1 MELVRCLVFCSL
13 TYSASR
19 TDYPFGNRKL
29 RHMPEKGTV
38 SMMYILTLFC
48 PRLGRKRCI
57 ISKVFGVE
65 CQLLLVQNSSLK
77 WDCEKQNVRKY
88 CCSAEFRVKGVLSER
103 VEEGQCSSS
112 CVGCGLRLKKHNGT
126 VP

>member
-1 MELVRCLVFCSL
+1 MELVRCLVLCSL
-13 TYSASR
+13 AYSASR

-29 RHMPEKGTV
+29 RHMPDKRDGFNDV
-38 SMMYILTLFC
+38 PDLTLFC

-65 CQLLLVQNSSLK
+65 CQLLLVQNISLK
-77 WDCEKQNVRKY
+77 WDCEEQSVRQY
-88 CCSAEFRVKGVLSER
+88 CCSAEFRFKGVLSER
-103 VEEGQCSSS
+103 VEGGECSSS
-112 CVGCGLRLKKHNGT
+112 YVGCGLHLKHKGT